1 MIGHGDFVSILTRWM
16 QTGEV
21 WGLFAGVTRVW
32 SAARQLHA
40 AREELH
46 RAIRDHGPPD
56 GNSPAAANPP
66 T

>member
-32 SAARQLHA
+32 SAARRLRA
-40 AREELH
+40 AREELS
-46 RAIRDHGPPD
+46 RAIQGQGPPD
-56 GNSPAAANPP
+56 GSSPANPP